1 MDETAEG
8 RVLRFAGIALDGAR
22 GCLRGPDGV
31 ELPLAPKPFDLLMV
45 LARNAGRTM
54 TKDALLDAVWP
65 GVHVT
70 EDSLFQAVREARR
83 AIGDEAGRVLR
94 SVPRRGY
101 LLDVVLPP
109 EPLPPAAEASPA
121 AAIPPTLV
129 PPTDK
134 PSLVV
139 LPFHNM
145 GADPGQEYFA
155 DGVVEDITTALS
167 RIRSLFV
174 VASNSAFTYK
184 GRAVDVRQVSRD
196 LGVRYVLE
204 GSVRRAGGQVRIG
217 CQLIEAETGHHVWAE
232 RFEGPFVELFALQ
245 DRIMEAVVG
254 AVEPSVHLAEIERA
268 RRKPTESLG
277 AYDLYMRAMPHFH
290 TCTRTSIDE
299 ALRLLSQAIVADP
312 RYALAKAAAAS
323 CHLIRDMQGW
333 WQDPSGLSS
342 GAWFDPHER
351 AEGARLAREA
361 LAEGR
366 DDPVALALAGRAIV
380 WHAQDRE
387 GAVAAVDRSRALS
400 PDCALVL
407 GCAGWVANYV
417 GHATEAVGHFQRAI
431 RLSPLDP
438 ELSLFLSGLAM
449 AHIMA
454 RDFETAVAVATRAVR
469 ELPGRLTSHRA
480 LVTALYCCGRLAEA
494 RTEVER
500 FRVAGPAGQRILPDR
515 VNWLFADRAFA
526 ATIIGAL
533 RALGVPE

>member
-1 MDETAEG
+1 MDETAG
-8 RVLRFAGIALDGAR
+8 GKVLHFAGVTLDGAR
-22 GCLRGPDGV
+22 GCLRGPDGI

-83 AIGDEAGRVLR
+83 AIGDEAGRLLR

-101 LLDVVLPP
+101 MLDAVLSGAEPP
-109 EPLPPAAEASPA
+109 RTDAAPA
-121 AAIPPTLV
+121 
-129 PPTDK
+129 DK

-139 LPFHNM
+139 LPFQNM
-145 GADPGQEYFA
+145 SADPEQAYLA

-167 RIRSLFV
+167 RIRGLFV
-174 VASNSAFTYK
+174 IARNSAFTYK

-204 GSVRRAGGQVRIG
+204 GSVRRVGEQIRIG
-217 CQLIEAETGHHVWAE
+217 CQLIEAESGYHVWAG
-232 RFEGPFVELFALQ
+232 RFDGEGASLFALQ
-245 DRIMEAVVG
+245 DRVMEAVVG
-254 AVEPSVHLAEIERA
+254 SVEPSVHLAEIERA
-268 RRKPTESLG
+268 RRKPTDSLS
-277 AYDLYMRAMPHFH
+277 AYDFYLRAMPHFH
-290 TCTRTSIDE
+290 ACTRTSIDE
-299 ALRLLSQAIVADP
+299 ALRLLSEAIAADP
-312 RYALAKAAAAS
+312 RYALAKAVAAS

-333 WQDPSGLSS
+333 WQDPSGLAA
-342 GAWFDPHER
+342 GAWFGLHER

-387 GAVAAVDRSRALS
+387 QAVAASERARALS
-400 PDCALVL
+400 PDSALVL
-407 GCAGWVANYV
+407 GCAGWVANYA
-417 GHATEAVGHFQRAI
+417 GQATEAVGHFHRAI

-438 ELSLFLSGLAM
+438 ELSFFLSGLAM

-454 RDFETAVAVATRAVR
+454 RDFETAVTVATRAVR

-515 VNWLFADRAFA
+515 VNWLFADRKFA